1 MTKQWKHSA
10 FPENNRPQERR
21 ESYFFTLIELLI
33 VIAVIAILVSMLL
46 PALNKAREQAHMIS
60 CIGKLKQ
67 VGDACSIYAADNDD
81 ALLPWKL
88 SPDGEFYRNPA
99 LLPHYFTDAAI
110 KKPGGPLN
118 CPSDRKH
125 ITADVTNSTREYMLS
140 YMINRRLYNGFAT
153 TAQQKNH
160 PLRYTRQLK
169 KPSRGGYFIDHTGT
183 AEDSFTNCPVN
194 FYAYKHN
201 GRMNVLYF
209 DGHAGNLSF
218 TDGMYIN
225 AHATDGNLFNYASET
240 VLTGP

>member
-1 MTKQWKHSA
+1 MTKHRKYSA
-10 FPENNRPQERR
+10 VPQDGQPPKRR
-21 ESYFFTLIELLI
+21 EAIYFTLIEFLV

-46 PALNKAREQAHMIS
+46 PALNKAREQAHTIS
-60 CIGKLKQ
+60 CIAKLKQ
-67 VGDACSIYAADNDD
+67 IGVACSIYATDNDD

-88 SPDGEFYRNPA
+88 SPAGEFYRNPV
-99 LLPHYFTDAAI
+99 LLPHYFTDTAI

-125 ITADVTNSTREYMLS
+125 ITADATNSTREYMLS

-169 KPSRGGYFIDHTGT
+169 KPSRGGYFIDHDGT
-183 AEDSFTNCPVN
+183 TADSFTNCPVN

-218 TDGMYIN
+218 TAGMYIN
-225 AHATDGNLFNYASET
+225 AHAADGNLFNYASET